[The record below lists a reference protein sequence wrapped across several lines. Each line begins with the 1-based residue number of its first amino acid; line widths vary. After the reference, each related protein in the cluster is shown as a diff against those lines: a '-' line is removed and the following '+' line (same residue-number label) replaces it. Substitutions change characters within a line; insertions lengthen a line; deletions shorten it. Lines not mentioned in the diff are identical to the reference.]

1 MLIVSD
7 THVVQIMH
15 CILKELC
22 HYPYEE
28 RLLQQLQVQ
37 FTVTILF
44 LALPAEKSVQI
55 TVMFI
60 M

>member
-1 MLIVSD
+1 MFMVCY
-7 THVVQIMH
+7 THVVRTMH
-15 CILKELC
+15 CSMKELC
-22 HYPYEE
+22 HYPQEE